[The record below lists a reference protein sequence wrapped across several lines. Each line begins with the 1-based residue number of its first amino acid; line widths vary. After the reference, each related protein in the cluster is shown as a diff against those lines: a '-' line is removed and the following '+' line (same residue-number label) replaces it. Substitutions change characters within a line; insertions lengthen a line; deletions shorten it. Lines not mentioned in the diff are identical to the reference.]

1 VKLIKY
7 LRDRYR
13 YSVILLK
20 QLVVTDFK
28 LRYKNSALGYVWSM
42 LRPLLLFLVLYIV
55 FVKFLRIRS
64 NASDPAV
71 YLLLGIVVWSFFAEV
86 TTRSTTS
93 VIERS
98 DVLRKLN
105 FPKYIIVLSVVMSAL
120 INLVLNMIVVFIFIA
135 FGDSQPLPIALV
147 MVPLLIL
154 ELFIF
159 AIGIGFLLSALYV
172 KLRDVN
178 FIWEVILQAGFYAT
192 PILYPISFVVDQS
205 LVAAKILMLNP
216 VAQVIQDIRYYIVD
230 QNTLTANTIFNG
242 GPYKYIPIVISVGV
256 FVIGAMVFRK
266 KSKYFAEDI

>member
-20 QLVVTDFK
+20 QLVITDFK

-42 LRPLLLFLVLYIV
+42 LRPLLLFLVLYVIFVV
-55 FVKFLRIRS
+55 FLKIRS
-64 NASDPAV
+64 DTSDPAV
-71 YLLLGIVVWSFFAEV
+71 YLLLGIMIWSNFTEV
-86 TTRSTTS
+86 TTRSITS
-93 VIERS
+93 VVERS
-98 DVLRKLN
+98 DILRKLN
-105 FPKYIIVLSVVMSAL
+105 FPKYIIVFSVVASAL
-120 INLVLNMIVVFIFIA
+120 INLVLSMIVVFVFMA
-135 FGDSQPLPIALV
+135 FGASQPLPIALV
-147 MVPLLIL
+147 MVPLLFL

-178 FIWEVILQAGFYAT
+178 YIWEIILLAGFYAT
-192 PILYPISFVVDQS
+192 PILYPVSLIIDKS

-216 VAQVIQDIRYYIVD
+216 AAQVIQDIRYYLVD
-230 QNTLTANTIFNG
+230 QNTVTASTIFGG
-242 GPYKYIPIVISVGV
+242 GPYKYIPIFISISV
-256 FVIGAMVFRK
+256 FIIGAMVFRK

>member
-1 VKLIKY
+1 MINY

-20 QLVVTDFK
+20 QLVITDFK

-42 LRPLLLFLVLYIV
+42 LRPLLLFLVLYLV

-64 NASDPAV
+64 DASDPAV
-71 YLLLGIVVWSFFAEV
+71 YLLLGIVIWSFFTEV

-105 FPKYIIVLSVVMSAL
+105 FPKYIIVFSVIMSAL
-120 INLVLNMIVVFIFIA
+120 INFALNMVVVLIFMA
-135 FGDSQPLPIALV
+135 FGNSQPLPIALV

-192 PILYPISFVVDQS
+192 PILYPISMILDKSV
-205 LVAAKILMLNP
+205 VAAKVLMLNP
-216 VAQVIQDIRYYIVD
+216 VAQVIQDIRYYVVD
-230 QNTLTANTIFNG
+230 QNTVTISTIFDG
-242 GPYKYIPIVISVGV
+242 GPYKYIPIGISIGV

-266 KSKYFAEDI
+266 RSKHFAEDI